1 MRKFQPVPTF
11 KKLKQRLEKK
21 ENVLVN
27 DDNSSIG
34 KWLKKTDSNSYG
46 ESKKT

>member
-21 ENVLVN
+21 DNVLVN
-27 DDNSSIG
+27 DDNSSI
-34 KWLKKTDSNSYG
+34 WQMAKKDG
-46 ESKKT
+46 QE